1 MSNNFPT
8 TAVDM
13 NKLTPGERWS
23 LAEELRELFI
33 QNDIDIKKYKN
44 LFEDLQSKIYDI
56 DQGDI
61 PPSFLE
67 DISNKA
73 VRATEGAGGDGGGGG
88 GGGGGRR
95 PVLHRDLSYE
105 VDDREDGDAARAA
118 ALAVWE
124 GRSDPRADEEEV
136 NRRRFRS
143 VLEIENTRLAESKK
157 RNATLIEGAEQE
169 NIIWRCADCN
179 EQVGVFPWGCA
190 ACVRHL
196 LPPRPRS
203 RGGLRRGRSKRHK
216 RTRRKRT
223 RRKRT
228 RRKRRRRRRKT
239 RRR

>member
-13 NKLTPGERWS
+13 NKLTPSERWS

-33 QNDIDIKKYKN
+33 QNNIDTEKYKN
-44 LFEDLQSKIYDI
+44 LFEDLQSKKPIYDI
-56 DQGDI
+56 DQRDI

-73 VRATEGAGGDGGGGG
+73 VRATEGDGG

-105 VDDREDGDAARAA
+105 VDVREDGDAARAA
-118 ALAVWE
+118 ALADWE

-136 NRRRFRS
+136 DRRRFRS
-143 VLEIENTRLAESKK
+143 VLEIENTRLAEAKK
-157 RNATLIEGAEQE
+157 RNATLIERAEQE

-179 EQVGVFPWGCA
+179 EQVGVFPWECG

-216 RTRRKRT
+216 RARRKRT
-223 RRKRT
+223 RRKRI